1 MKTIRTIAELRLAM
15 RRNKR
20 PIYFISAT
28 NLNLMGIDEWVGN
41 FKFINYID

>member
-1 MKTIRTIAELRLAM
+1 MKRVSHIAELRLAM